1 MEDYDKKSMSTNI
14 TWSHYMAHCIIS
26 HCSGTNM
33 DNHRAWTNPF
43 CLGRNQFKSLSCH
56 QSKLFF
62 KHYIHFFLKCSFF
75 FSFIFQAI
83 VINGKLENDISGCLK
98 YPESIVKTMPPPS
111 YDDKAVRTELFH
123 WTQNDIC
130 DATQPK

>member
-1 MEDYDKKSMSTNI
+1 M
-14 TWSHYMAHCIIS
+14 
-26 HCSGTNM
+26 
-33 DNHRAWTNPF
+33 
-43 CLGRNQFKSLSCH
+43 
-56 QSKLFF
+56 
-62 KHYIHFFLKCSFF
+62 FFL

-111 YDDKAVRTELFH
+111 YDDKELRTELFH